1 MSILKEHLVNKRI
14 LFLSVKTFNLEVEI
28 IKKLEQHGA
37 IVTYYDE
44 RPANNN
50 FIKGIIR
57 IKRSLVQNKIDAYYR
72 KILNEISKIKF
83 DYIHLKKCTL

>member
-1 MSILKEHLVNKRI
+1 MRILKEHLVNKRI

-28 IKKLEQHGA
+28 IKKLEEHGA

-50 FIKGIIR
+50 FD
-57 IKRSLVQNKIDAYYR
+57 VR
-72 KILNEISKIKF
+72 KLITELSSISF
-83 DYIHLKKCTL
+83 